1 MWRWR
6 ITDMKCRLVGAR
18 KFLEIAK
25 LGTLFIPLQEII
37 DNIQDS
43 VEIIQIIKPIYN
55 FKSSG

>member
-1 MWRWR
+1 
-6 ITDMKCRLVGAR
+6 MKCRLVGAR